1 MNSAA
6 MVVKDEPAPG
16 VVRVSIKARKICGLT
31 SCNPMLMKSSTER
44 TVTLRPCG
52 LRYLISNS
60 RYRGCAWGMAGAAI
74 EGASIGSLSQVPW
87 NYSAESLCKEKSKD
101 LFPFGHQADCRGVAR
116 HAPTSHIRGIGIA
129 HYTSSFLLRGY
140 T

>member
-1 MNSAA
+1 MKSAA
-6 MVVKDEPAPG
+6 IVVKDEPAPG
-16 VVRVSIKARKICGLT
+16 VVRVSINARKIWGLT

-52 LRYLISNS
+52 LRYLTSNS

-87 NYSAESLCKEKSKD
+87 NYSAESPFEEKPID
-101 LFPFGHQADCRGVAR
+101 LFQLVHPADCKGMAR
-116 HAPTSHIRGIGIA
+116 HA
-129 HYTSSFLLRGY
+129 LVL
-140 T
+140 